1 MISTYGVPC
10 VHDAQA
16 GAVLLVLAVHHHPV
30 AGVAVHAVLHCRVQV
45 LVNLPDNWVNYFLIH
60 VELCFLFTQ
69 GFLFKASLFRN

>member
-1 MISTYGVPC
+1 MFTNRVPG

-45 LVNLPDNWVNYFLIH
+45 LVNLPDNWVEYF
-60 VELCFLFTQ
+60 FLRENIFDT
-69 GFLFKASLFRN
+69 